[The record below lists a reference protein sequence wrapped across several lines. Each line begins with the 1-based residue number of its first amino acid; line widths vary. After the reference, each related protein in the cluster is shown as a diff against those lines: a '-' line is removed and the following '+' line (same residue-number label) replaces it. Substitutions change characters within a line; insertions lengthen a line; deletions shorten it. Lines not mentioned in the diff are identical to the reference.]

1 MAQYYLLTD
10 ATASADYFIKAKSL
24 SQDVIENSRLRLMT
38 NYADL
43 FKIEHNNNSESMFAM
58 QWMQGNYS
66 QGNSRQANWARSS
79 IITGNT
85 EAWGGWKMYDYGFS

>member
-1 MAQYYLLTD
+1 MAQFNLLTN
-10 ATASADYFIKAKSL
+10 ATASSDLFMKAKSL
-24 SQDVIENSRLRLMT
+24 SQDVIENSGLRLMT

-66 QGNSRQANWARSS
+66 QGNSRDVYKRQYLFLCHPSKLIS
-79 IITGNT
+79 
-85 EAWGGWKMYDYGFS
+85 